1 MSSGNQGNQDTLARI
16 SRAFNKKRLTL
27 ALAESCTGGLLAHTI
42 TSVPGCSDWF
52 LGGVI
57 SYSNE
62 IKVKLLN
69 VSEETLREHGA
80 VSSETAMEMAKGVRK
95 RLASDVSVA
104 VTGIAGPG
112 GGSAEKPVGTV
123 FLALDFSE
131 KTGVEP
137 IIKKLALSGTR
148 AEIKDKT
155 VKEALT
161 CLAGAIS

>member
-62 IKVKLLN
+62 IKVKLLS

-95 RLASDVSVA
+95 RLASDVSAA

-112 GGSAEKPVGTV
+112 GGSTEKPVGTV

-131 KTGVEP
+131 KTGIEP